1 MEGVHIHWVL
11 GRRRVRIGRVVDPK
25 LFVDDP
31 THVQLRWAGTVVDEV
46 RLALCVIAGDDAARH
61 GGNLQLFS

>member
-1 MEGVHIHWVL
+1 
-11 GRRRVRIGRVVDPK
+11 

-31 THVQLRWAGTVVDEV
+31 THVQLRWAGTVVDEL
-46 RLALCVIAGDDAARH
+46 RLARCVIAGEDAARH